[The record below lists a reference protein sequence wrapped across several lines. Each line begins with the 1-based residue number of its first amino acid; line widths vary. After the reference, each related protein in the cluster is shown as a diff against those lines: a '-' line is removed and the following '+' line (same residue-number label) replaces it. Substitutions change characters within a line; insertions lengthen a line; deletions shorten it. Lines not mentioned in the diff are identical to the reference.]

1 MKTKTDM
8 GDSMNNQEAEEFK
21 TSKFYCKTFPN
32 MEEIEKEKSEYVPLP
47 KFYTFTSR
55 KKREYP
61 LPKIRAR
68 HERNDKGYSK

>member
-1 MKTKTDM
+1 
-8 GDSMNNQEAEEFK
+8 
-21 TSKFYCKTFPN
+21 

-61 LPKIRAR
+61 LSKFRAR
-68 HERNDKGYSK
+68 HEEMIKDIVNKKSAR

>member
-1 MKTKTDM
+1 
-8 GDSMNNQEAEEFK
+8 
-21 TSKFYCKTFPN
+21 

-61 LPKIRAR
+61 YRKFGQDMKEMIKDIVNKKSAR
-68 HERNDKGYSK
+68 RTL

>member
-1 MKTKTDM
+1 
-8 GDSMNNQEAEEFK
+8 
-21 TSKFYCKTFPN
+21 
-32 MEEIEKEKSEYVPLP
+32 MEEIKKEKSEYVPLP

-61 LPKIRAR
+61 LPKFRAR